1 MRALRLAVEVAQL
14 GLILLAQIVA
24 SGVTTAWMIVSP
36 RQRPRGAV
44 VRMTYRGLSPTG
56 ATVLASMIA
65 VTPGTTPVDI
75 DHERG
80 EMWIHF
86 LDASSAEAA
95 IASIHARL
103 EFRLR
108 RVFPSSG
115 AADG

>member
-1 MRALRLAVEVAQL
+1 MRFIGVAIELVQL

-36 RQRPRGAV
+36 RRRPHGAI
-44 VRMTYRGLSPTG
+44 VRMSYEGLSPTG
-56 ATVLASMIA
+56 ATILASMIA

-86 LDASSAEAA
+86 LDASASESVIAA
-95 IASIHARL
+95 IHARL
-103 EFRLR
+103 EMRLR
-108 RVFPSSG
+108 RVFPSSRG
-115 AADG
+115 TDG